1 MDFIDNSQTTDNYR
15 GQTMKTFVV
24 DSMLGKLATWLRLTG
39 HDAMFSTKI
48 HDDEFLQIALDTGR
62 VLLTSDED
70 LYHRAVDA
78 GAETMLVRGSVDEE
92 VASVFLKYEIEPF
105 ADASIS
111 RCTKC
116 NGTLEYIGEE
126 EKEKIKPL
134 VMEKSYDYYN
144 EFWYCKYC
152 KSVFFKGGQ
161 WININEYM
169 DRIQELMN
177 NL

>member
-1 MDFIDNSQTTDNYR
+1 
-15 GQTMKTFVV
+15 MKTFVV

-48 HDDEFLQIALDTGR
+48 HDDEFLQIAIDTGR
-62 VLLTSDED
+62 VLLTSDEE

-92 VASVFLKYEIEPF
+92 VASVFLKYEIKPF

-116 NGTLEYIGEE
+116 NGSLEYIGED
-126 EKEKIKPL
+126 EKERIKLL
-134 VMEKSYDYYN
+134 VMEKTYDYYT

-161 WININEYM
+161 WINIDEYM
-169 DRIQELMN
+169 KRIGELMQEMSA
-177 NL
+177 